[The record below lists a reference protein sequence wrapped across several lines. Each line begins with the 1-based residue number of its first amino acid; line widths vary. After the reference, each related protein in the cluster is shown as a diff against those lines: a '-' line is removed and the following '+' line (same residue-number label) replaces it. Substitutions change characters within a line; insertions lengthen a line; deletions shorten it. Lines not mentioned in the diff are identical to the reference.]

1 MVRVKLWGSL
11 RDFANGED
19 IVEIEA
25 QNFKQL
31 LDSLSKKYPAL
42 QTEIERGVSM
52 ALDGVIYREAW
63 FTPISAES
71 EVVLL
76 PYMEGG

>member
-11 RDFANGED
+11 RNLANGEEF
-19 IVEIEA
+19 VEVEA

-31 LDSLSKKYPAL
+31 LDALGIQYPAL
-42 QTEIERGVSM
+42 QPEIERKVSL
-52 ALDGVIYREAW
+52 ALDGEIYRDAW

-71 EVVLL
+71 EVLII